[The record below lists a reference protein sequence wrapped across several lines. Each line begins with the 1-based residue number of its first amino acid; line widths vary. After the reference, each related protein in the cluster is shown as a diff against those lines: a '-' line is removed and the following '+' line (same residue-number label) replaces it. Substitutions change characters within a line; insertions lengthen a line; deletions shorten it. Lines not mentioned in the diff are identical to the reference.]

1 MSKCRSCGA
10 EIVWISMRATGKK
23 MPCDP
28 GLIPFWADI
37 KGKDTVITLDGET
50 VRCKLTGEPDDIT
63 NVGRV
68 PHWATC
74 PNADLHRRRGNG
86 KS

>member
-1 MSKCRSCGA
+1 M
-10 EIVWISMRATGKK
+10 ETRAGKK

-28 GLIPFWADI
+28 GLVPFWADVRG
-37 KGKDTVITLDGET
+37 KGTVITMYGDTVKCKFDGNPE
-50 VRCKLTGEPDDIT
+50 EIT

-74 PNADLHRRRGNG
+74 PNAAQHRRT
-86 KS
+86 K